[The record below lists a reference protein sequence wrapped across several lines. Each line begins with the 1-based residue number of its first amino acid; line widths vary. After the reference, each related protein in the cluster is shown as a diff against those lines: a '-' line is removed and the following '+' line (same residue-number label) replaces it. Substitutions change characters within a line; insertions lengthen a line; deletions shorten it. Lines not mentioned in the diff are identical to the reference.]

1 MPTSMHA
8 RPIPKMPHARRGSTM
23 ATCWPGGSISFRM
36 TIHLRNKRHACLVHR
51 RNMIDG
57 LPRGFQKLETLIE
70 VMQRSDLVILI
81 VPPALDQTNLVHS
94 IVLNAATR
102 GRHGV
107 ALFSPTVNKY
117 RLVQRLLAMSAGID
131 VHRLQTEQVS
141 DDERRRVK
149 ATAHILSTAHLWID
163 DTSDLSLEMLR
174 QRVQQLAERHD
185 VALVVVDHVYL
196 LRLSADDKRDRDRWQ
211 EVYEVSRSLK
221 ALTHDL
227 NIPVVA
233 VAPLSH
239 SIENCRQRVLQHTG
253 SPSRPSET
261 GTEHILFLHHDEF
274 SPVEST
280 SSRLIIAT
288 LFITEQR
295 HGLVTE
301 VDITT
306 KTEHSV

>member
-1 MPTSMHA
+1 
-8 RPIPKMPHARRGSTM
+8 
-23 ATCWPGGSISFRM
+23 
-36 TIHLRNKRHACLVHR
+36 
-51 RNMIDG
+51 MIDG

-70 VMQRSDLVILI
+70 AMQRSDLVILI

-94 IVLNAATR
+94 IALNAATR

-107 ALFSPTVNKY
+107 ALFSPAVNKY

-131 VHRLQTEQVS
+131 VHLLRTGQVS
-141 DDERRRVK
+141 DDERRHIK
-149 ATAHILSTAHLWID
+149 ATANILSTAHLWID

-174 QRVQQLAERHD
+174 QRVQRLAERHD

-196 LRLSADDKRDRDRWQ
+196 LRLSTDGKKDRDPWQ
-211 EVYEVSRSLK
+211 EVFEVSRSLK
-221 ALTHDL
+221 VLTHDL

-233 VAPLSH
+233 VAPLSRA
-239 SIENCRQRVLQHTG
+239 IENRRHRVLQHTG
-253 SPSRPSET
+253 SPGCPPET
-261 GTEHILFLHHDEF
+261 GTEHILFLHHDEL

-288 LFITEQR
+288 LLITEQR
-295 HGLVTE
+295 NGLVTE

-306 KTEHSV
+306 QAEHSV

>member
-1 MPTSMHA
+1 
-8 RPIPKMPHARRGSTM
+8 
-23 ATCWPGGSISFRM
+23 
-36 TIHLRNKRHACLVHR
+36 
-51 RNMIDG
+51 MIDG

-239 SIENCRQRVLQHTG
+239 ALENRWQRVLQHSG
-253 SPSRPSET
+253 SPGRPPET
-261 GTEHILFLHHDEF
+261 GTEHILFLHHDEL

-288 LFITEQR
+288 LLITKQQD
-295 HGLVTE
+295 GLVSE
-301 VDITT
+301 LDISIHA
-306 KTEHSV
+306 EHAV